1 MMKKTFTN
9 NKSLLTIATAIM
21 AVVIGSSA
29 INVSRSLTHAAGSS
43 VSGSSGGCSC
53 HTKGVA
59 PGGVSLVGLPTT
71 IQVGSVDT
79 FTLHVNN
86 NKIIAQKWGFAM
98 SATGGTLSSTN
109 SNVGKA
115 TTGAL
120 YHKAAFAK
128 ADSTYDIANL
138 IVTAPATAGGTI
150 AFKFAAMAGTNASG
164 STGHGYKGTLS
175 VKVTDSTLPIT
186 LSSFIATASTGK
198 VNLAWATE
206 TELNVAYF
214 GIERS
219 VDGINYVSAGKV
231 TAVGNSISNRTYSF
245 SEDATKLSGTIYY
258 RLKTV
263 DKDGKSTY
271 SAVKQVVIAS
281 KNVLTKVYPNPLSAG
296 QDVKLAY
303 TSLKSGVVKVQV
315 LNSLGKQVVNS
326 NLAVTSGSNTL
337 SVSGSHLAAGIY
349 YVSVIADNNLVE
361 RLPLVIK

>member
-1 MMKKTFTN
+1 MKKTFTN

-98 SATGGTLSSTN
+98 KATGGTLSSTN

-120 YHKAAFAK
+120 YHKTAFAK
-128 ADSTYDIANL
+128 TDSTYNITNL
-138 IVTAPATAGGTI
+138 IVTAPATTGTVL
-150 AFKFAAMAGTNASG
+150 FTFAAMAGTNASG

-175 VKVTDSTLPIT
+175 VKVTDTTLPIT

-219 VDGINYVSAGKV
+219 VDGTNYVSAGKV

-245 SEDATKLSGTIYY
+245 SEDASKFSGTIYY

-271 SAVKQVVIAS
+271 SAVKQVVVAS

-296 QDVKLAY
+296 QDIKLAY

-315 LNSLGKQVVNS
+315 LNSLGKQVINS
-326 NLAVTSGSNTL
+326 NISVTEGSNTL
-337 SVSGSHLAAGIY
+337 SVSGSRLAAGIY
-349 YVSVIADNNLVE
+349 YVSVTADNNLVE